1 MEIVYSRHLVADLGG
16 RKYQNPRLFSG
27 PIEGAAKVFIDGD
40 WPEIEAAYRAAGAE
54 ILPISEL
61 GKARKSKTPK
71 KGTDQ

>member
-27 PIEGAAKVFIDGD
+27 PIEGAATVFIDGD
-40 WPEIEAAYRAAGAE
+40 WPQIAAAYRAIGAE
-54 ILPISEL
+54 VLPISEL
-61 GKARKSKTPK
+61 GKARKSKAPK

>member
-27 PIEGAAKVFIDGD
+27 PIEGATKVFIDGD
-40 WPEIEAAYRAAGAE
+40 WPEIAAAYRSHGVE
-54 ILPISEL
+54 VLPITEL
-61 GKARKSKTPK
+61 GKARKSKAPK